1 MGRYMGFLI
10 SAELLGVPLD
20 ADVTVIQIHR
30 NIQKFHGKVNSMLFD
45 FEDKDIPSNVKW
57 KPIDTYCLD
66 LYGWH

>member
-30 NIQKFHGKVNSMLFD
+30 NIQKFHCKVNSMF
-45 FEDKDIPSNVKW
+45 FYFKNKDIPSNVK
-57 KPIDTYCLD
+57 
-66 LYGWH
+66 